1 MISPFLSGLP
11 SLNKTPVTWI
21 LVFFYIMFFI
31 SFRVEQV
38 KEGQLRNTLLEDDF
52 FIKAQGRVYT
62 QHLIRHETQYD
73 DFLLDLASL
82 ALAGDLEKTLLL
94 GNLAFQDW
102 SFLKS
107 DKDLFSGDQV
117 EIAYW
122 HQKLDT
128 YLKQTTQT
136 PSFYLG
142 ASIKNQE
149 WYYFLSY
156 QFVHGHIWHLLF
168 NCWFLL
174 IFGGF
179 LEPLIGH
186 FLFSSLY
193 LFGGCVGALTYTKMS
208 QLSFFPLI
216 GASASINTLIGFF
229 TLFYFQ
235 QSIRFFF
242 FLLPIR
248 GWWGWIFLPTWLVVG
263 IWFIVDLS
271 GYLSTLQGFGHI
283 AYAAHLGGF
292 VFGVFCGL
300 AYQKANKTTKLSQD
314 LPQKIQFQH
323 A

>member
-1 MISPFLSGLP
+1 MIFPFLNGLP
-11 SLNKTPVTWI
+11 SLSKAPITWL
-21 LVFFYIMFFI
+21 LVFFYIILFI
-31 SFRVEQV
+31 SFRAEQTQ
-38 KEGQLRNTLLEDDF
+38 ESQLRNTLLDDEF
-52 FIKAQGRVYT
+52 FIKAQGRMYT
-62 QHLIRHETQYD
+62 QYLMRNEIQYD
-73 DFLLDLASL
+73 NFLLDLASL
-82 ALAGDLEKTLLL
+82 SLAGYPEKTLLL

-117 EIAYW
+117 EITYW
-122 HQKLDT
+122 HQKLET
-128 YLKQTTQT
+128 YLKQTKQT

-142 ASIKNQE
+142 ASAKNQE

-156 QFVHGHIWHLLF
+156 QFIHGHIWHLLF

-186 FLFSSLY
+186 FLFSFLY
-193 LFGGCVGALTYTKMS
+193 LFGGWIGALTYSQIS
-208 QLSFFPLI
+208 QLSFFPLV

-235 QSIRFFF
+235 RSIRFFF
-242 FLLPIR
+242 ALLPIR
-248 GWWGWIFLPTWLVVG
+248 GWWGWIFLPTWLVIG

-292 VFGVFCGL
+292 IFGLLCGL
-300 AYQKANKTTKLSQD
+300 VYQKTSKAKSLSKD
-314 LPQKIQFQH
+314 LPYKIQFQY